1 MPIGTVQP
9 TNPQAD
15 DLYITIQNPPGYITG
30 VPTDVFGAV
39 GTGSWG
45 PLNTPIHMGS
55 PNDAVQAVGSVSAAS
70 LTDPFD
76 LPTDLA
82 IAFSQAQSG
91 GTNEGWCIRVSD
103 GTDTAAT
110 GNLPGAATSAA
121 LTVTLGGTA
130 TATDTLTAT
139 LTSTAIVGSPLSVTY
154 TAPVGCTL
162 NSNAAGLAALINAN
176 AALRAAGISALAA
189 AAVVSIYQPTAL
201 SPQATLTVSKTGIET
216 ITGGT
221 GSTTTIGGVLQAMW
235 TGVTGNGLSMTQS
248 AGAAT
253 NTTTV
258 TITLAALSITEI
270 FANIPNAGFYGNLQT
285 ALAQGLNGQR
295 GASQIARL
303 TSVNLAVGAPTLGTY
318 TVSGGTDGRAGVT
331 TAILLGS
338 NTAQPKTGLYAL
350 KDLNPAV
357 SVAWIV
363 GCTDATNAA
372 ATVLAFGLSNAS
384 SSLFPFPAGTTTAT
398 ALTAVATA
406 GIHDPSFAWVKDWIY
421 WYDSVNSITRLV
433 PPTAFIG
440 GFIATIGPQQSP
452 GNKGVLF
459 VGGTERNNPTT
470 GNNPYGNTEIG
481 QLEQAG
487 IMLITNPIPGGAV
500 YGIRHGQ
507 TTSLNAV
514 TSPFEWWRLSAFLA
528 RSFLS
533 TLGGYVDELQSQ
545 QPNDPLRN
553 SLKLELNTFLNGLKG
568 ANGSVG
574 VIDDFTVICAYQ
586 ANGTPGNGVNTNASI
601 AGHYLYCLVR
611 VRYLSSVR
619 FFFLTLQGGTT
630 TVTIGAG
637 PGQQLAA

>member
-55 PNDAVQAVGSVSAAS
+55 PNDAVQAVGAVSAAS

-91 GTNEGWCIRVSD
+91 GTNEGWAVRVSD
-103 GTDTAAT
+103 GTDTFAT
-110 GNLPGAATSAA
+110 GNLAGGATSAA

-130 TATDTLTAT
+130 TAADTLTAT
-139 LTSTAIVGSPLSVTY
+139 LTSSAIAGSPLSVTY

-162 NSNAAGLAALINAN
+162 ASNAAGLAALINAN

-201 SPQATLTVSKTGIET
+201 SPQATLTVSKTGIES
-216 ITGGT
+216 ITGGA

-235 TGVTGNGLSMTQS
+235 TGITGNGLTMALT

-253 NTTTV
+253 ATTTA
-258 TITLAALSITEI
+258 TLTLGALGITEI
-270 FANIPNAGFYGNLQT
+270 FANIPNAAFFGNLQT

-295 GASQIARL
+295 GPSQIARL
-303 TSVNLAVGAPTLGTY
+303 TSVNLAVAAPTLGAN

-338 NTAQPKTGLYAL
+338 NSAQPKTGLYAL

-372 ATVLAFGLSNAS
+372 ATVLAFGLANAS

-398 ALTAVATA
+398 ALAAVATA

-433 PPTAFIG
+433 PPTAFMG
-440 GFIATIGPQQSP
+440 GRICTLGPQESP
-452 GNKGVLF
+452 GNKEVLF
-459 VGGTERNNPTT
+459 VVGTERNNPYT

-487 IMLITNPIPGGAV
+487 IMLITNPIPAGAV
-500 YGIRHGQ
+500 FGMRHGK

-514 TSPFEWWRLSAFLA
+514 TTPFEWWRLSAFLA
-528 RSFLS
+528 RSLNG
-533 TLGGYVDELQSQ
+533 TLGGYVDQLQSQ
-545 QPNDPLRN
+545 QPNDPLRG
-553 SLKLELNTFLNGLKG
+553 SLKLECNTFMKGLVG
-568 ANGSVG
+568 SNGSVG
-574 VIDDFTVICAYQ
+574 IIDDWTTICTYVAD
-586 ANGTPGNGVNTNASI
+586 GTPGNGVNTFASV
-601 AGHYLYCLVR
+601 AQHDLYCLIR
-611 VRYLSSVR
+611 ARYLSSVNR
-619 FFFLTLQGGTT
+619 IYLSIQGGTT
-630 TVTIGAG
+630 VVTVGAG
-637 PGQQLAA
+637 PGLQLAA